1 MSFVVS
7 ERSLGTAERDWL
19 ACRRLAACRDVD
31 LGGAGHVV
39 VLAPHPDDEVLAV
52 GGTMRALALSGRSLS
67 IVAVTDGEG
76 SHPRSTT
83 TTPAALGVMRD
94 AERAEALARLGVP
107 DAEVIRLHVRDGG
120 IGAAEGLPEMLEE
133 HLRRASLVIAPW
145 HRDGHPDHDALGDAA
160 LAVTRRLGK
169 RLLQYPVWAWHWARP
184 GTEDLPWSRARR
196 HRLGADV
203 LAAKRASISA
213 YRSQVAP
220 LSDAPGDEAVL
231 PDAVLDR
238 FRRPFEVVFE

>member
-7 ERSLGTAERDWL
+7 EQSLGTSERDWL
-19 ACRRLAACRDVD
+19 ACRRLAACRDMD
-31 LGGAGHVV
+31 LDGLGNAV

-52 GGTMRALALSGRSLS
+52 GGLLRALAASGHALT

-83 TTPAALGVMRD
+83 TTPATIVARRS
-94 AERAEALARLGVP
+94 AERARALARLGISR
-107 DAEVIRLHVRDGG
+107 AEVIRLGAPDGK
-120 IGAAEGLPEMLEE
+120 IGPVDRLSSRLEE
-133 HLRRASLVIAPW
+133 HVQRAQLVLAPW
-145 HRDGHPDHDALGDAA
+145 HRDGHPDHDAVGTAA

-184 GTEDLPWSRARR
+184 GTDDLPWSRARR
-196 HRLGADV
+196 HWLGAET
-203 LAAKRASISA
+203 LAAKRASIA
-213 YRSQVAP
+213 EYRSQVAP

-231 PDAVLDR
+231 PEAVLER